1 MFCSLFHYYCR
12 RCVFQLVS
20 DVETTL
26 LAALSTCQSSV
37 DCELAV
43 VRSVGNARLAGT
55 VDTLV
60 QLAVSSSHSAVAEAA
75 LSSLTRFDA
84 DDILRSAHVSDVTV
98 VVTSASHL
106 SLICLVKYANYQ
118 AGC

>member
-1 MFCSLFHYYCR
+1 M
-12 RCVFQLVS
+12 FQLVS

-55 VDTLV
+55 VDTLF

-84 DDILRSAHVSDVTV
+84 DDILRSTHVSDVFIT
-98 VVTSASHL
+98 HL
-106 SLICLVKYANYQ
+106 SRDIRKLSSWMLVSK
-118 AGC
+118 